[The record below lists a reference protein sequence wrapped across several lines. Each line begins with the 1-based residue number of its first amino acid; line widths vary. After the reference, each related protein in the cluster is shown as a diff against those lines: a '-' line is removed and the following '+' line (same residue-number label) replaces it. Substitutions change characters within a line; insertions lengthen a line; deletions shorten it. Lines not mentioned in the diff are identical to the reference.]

1 MSARSD
7 FWARR
12 KAAVAAEAEAE
23 SRAVAQAEAAA
34 EQASLE
40 DRTEAEIL
48 EELNLPDPDT
58 LEQGDDFSAF
68 LAKAVPERIRRR
80 ALRKLWLSN
89 PILANVDELV
99 DYGED
104 FTDKAMV
111 VEGMQTAYQVGKG
124 MLKHLTHEDTD
135 QDRDHDEG
143 QNPDQPEVET
153 AASSEGGSEGDAP
166 DMPLEHIA
174 PATASRALV
183 APPTKDDTPAQPRRR
198 RLRFEFA
205 GKPGAT
211 PTMTE
216 AG

>member
-40 DRTEAEIL
+40 DRTDAEIL
-48 EELNLPDPDT
+48 EELDLPDPDT

-68 LAKAVPERIRRR
+68 LARAVPERIRRR

-111 VEGMQTAYQVGKG
+111 IEGMQTAYQVGKG
-124 MLKHLTHEDTD
+124 MLKHLTQEDKD
-135 QDRDHDEG
+135 QDRDDDGG
-143 QNPDQPEVET
+143 QDQPEVET

-174 PATASRALV
+174 PATVSRPPV
-183 APPTKDDTPAQPRRR
+183 ATPTKDDTPAQPRRR
-198 RLRFEFA
+198 RLRFDFA